1 MGYFDEDGFLYI
13 VGREQNM
20 ILYGGI
26 NIFPEEIEKVISLH
40 PDVEE
45 VAVIGLSDSYWG
57 QVVAAVVKG
66 KGSQLELKRFCK
78 THLSSYKIPRKW
90 FFLSEMPYTTSGK
103 IARAELIKRME
114 SKVVSD

>member
-26 NIFPEEIEKVISLH
+26 NIFPEEIENVLSLH

-45 VAVIGLSDSYWG
+45 VAVIGLFDSYWG
-57 QVVAAVVKG
+57 QIVTAAVKG
-66 KGSQLELKRFCK
+66 KASQLELKRYCK
-78 THLSSYKIPRKW
+78 MHLSSYKIPRKW
-90 FFLSEMPYTTSGK
+90 FFLNEMPYTTSGK
-103 IARAELIKRME
+103 IARAELINQIE
-114 SKVVSD
+114 SEAASD